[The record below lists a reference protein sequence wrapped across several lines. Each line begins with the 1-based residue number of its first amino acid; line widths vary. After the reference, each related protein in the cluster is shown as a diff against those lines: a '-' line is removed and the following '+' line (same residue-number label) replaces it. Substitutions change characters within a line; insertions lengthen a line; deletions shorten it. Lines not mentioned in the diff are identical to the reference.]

1 MKKDIK
7 CLQGIIIF
15 QKYVRIY
22 MHSQQYLNERIY
34 KCREICAS
42 LLENINSCFLFK
54 KININLYHTCLTKLE
69 IIKKLIN
76 VALNDGLSLNKK
88 HYNLSK
94 ASNEITNT
102 LKYITCADVKIL
114 LNWVTNNNWSDD
126 KESYK
131 DFKDIDEYDFV
142 EKYFLPI
149 RFWENKIEDISISS
163 PDDIVKIDVKNN
175 YTEITIYD
183 MLGDRQYTL
192 CGNFKKDPI
201 KLANI
206 SEFYKLKSEEIIK
219 VLYTTLNDI
228 PNEFKIKFLEQ
239 MCIDDIIGKDINII
253 VEEIETAYKNVKE
266 YKNMPLNLLV
276 TQFMNANYRQK
287 SYMLTLLVL
296 YETYTRYIATVLFDF
311 LMTSLKSELHLLYCE
326 MHWTIQKLFEYSYKE
341 TSEKLKSIDINL
353 DTISLE
359 KRLLLSKAPEEAKL
373 KAMEKMRNVN
383 SSEGGTKSQ
392 QWIEGF
398 LKIPFDKIKT
408 HKVIDELDKFK
419 KALTDILPT
428 LKKIKRYSVI
438 SKLQIDTCHTIDIF
452 FYHVTVIHK
461 SIKTPRQIDKLS
473 DTIIITDS
481 TNLNVED
488 DSNIN
493 NLMQELITPSVSDS
507 HSISTQSSSSI
518 ANWNKLD
525 FTDNDIPIK
534 ERLTIENGSI
544 KKKCEYVGVAE
555 GIIDNPLD
563 TENNNNKSE
572 FGYSEKTIFHELNKL
587 NNLWEIYKVERKS
600 YILNVKSKLDKACY
614 GHDEGKLEIQRL
626 VGQWINGNTE
636 GTVIGI
642 QGPPGNGKTTLAK
655 MGIASCLLDSDNSP
669 RPFAMLALGGS
680 SNASTLV
687 GHNFTYVGASWGKIV
702 DILIT
707 KKCMNPIIYIDEIDK
722 VSRTEH
728 GREII
733 GILTHLTD
741 STQNDQFEDR
751 YFSGI
756 HLDLSKALIVMS
768 FNDASLIDPILKD
781 RMHIIRT
788 NPLTNN
794 DKINIVTDYVLPSIL
809 EKVGFSKSDILIDKF
824 AIEYLINTFTYE
836 AGVRK
841 LKEFLFEI
849 IREINLCY
857 ICDSKNITLPFTISI
872 QYLNELFKK
881 KHKIKIKSIHITPS
895 VGLINGLYATT
906 AGIGG
911 LTTIEVLRTYST
923 SFLELI
929 LTGNQ
934 GDVMKESIKCA
945 KTIAWNLLSNERKQK
960 LLKKHSNNWLTL
972 KDRDSGNDYFYN
984 EKTKESTWNKPNDS
998 NLTNSFGLHIH
1009 TPECATPKDGPS
1021 AGAAITI
1028 GILSQLTEIPIKNDI
1043 ALTGEIDLNGNIT
1056 AIGGVCSKLSGAFK
1070 AGVVHA
1076 FIPFENKDDYDEII
1090 RENKLP
1096 ELTNKTIN
1104 FKVSLVSHINE
1115 LIPQVLVE
1123 NDETFVYNRTRS
1135 NTV

>member
-1 MKKDIK
+1 MKKDPTNGIIFFQK
-7 CLQGIIIF
+7 CL
-15 QKYVRIY
+15 RNY
-22 MHSQQYLNERIY
+22 MHSKNYLNERIY

-42 LLENINSCFLFK
+42 LLININNNFTFK
-54 KININLYHTCLTKLE
+54 KININSYHTCLTKLE
-69 IIKKLIN
+69 VIKNLLHI
-76 VALNDGLSLNKK
+76 ALNIEDTLQKK
-88 HYNLSK
+88 HYFVSK
-94 ASNEITNT
+94 ACNEITNI
-102 LKYITCADVKIL
+102 LHYITCADVKIL
-114 LNWVTNNNWSDD
+114 LNWVTNNNWSYDN
-126 KESYK
+126 ESYK
-131 DFKDIDEYDFV
+131 DLKEIDEYEFV

-149 RFWENKIEDISISS
+149 RFWENKMEDINISS
-163 PDDIVKIDVKNN
+163 PEDIVKIEVKST
-175 YTEITIYD
+175 YTEIKIYD
-183 MLGDRQYTL
+183 MLGDRQFTL

-206 SEFYKLKSEEIIK
+206 SEFFKLKFDQILNT
-219 VLYTTLNDI
+219 LYTTNNEI
-228 PNEFKIKFLEQ
+228 PHEFKIKFLEQ
-239 MCIDDIIGKDINII
+239 MRIDDIIGKNETTII
-253 VEEIETAYKNVKE
+253 EEIETAYKNVKE

-276 TQFMNANYRQK
+276 THFMNASYKQK
-287 SYMLTLLVL
+287 SHMLTLLVL

-341 TSEKLKSIDINL
+341 TNEKLKTIDINL

-359 KRLLLSKAPEEAKL
+359 KRLLLSNAPEEAKL
-373 KAMEKMRNVN
+373 KAMEKMRNIN
-383 SSEGGTKSQ
+383 SSEGGNKSQ

-398 LKIPFDKIKT
+398 LKIPFNKIKT

-419 KALTDILPT
+419 KSLADLLPT
-428 LKKIKRYSVI
+428 IKKIKRYSIVANVEV
-438 SKLQIDTCHTIDIF
+438 DTCHKIDVF
-452 FYHVTVIHK
+452 FNHISSLHRVIR
-461 SIKTPRQIDKLS
+461 TPRQIDRLN
-473 DTIIITDS
+473 DTIIS
-481 TNLNVED
+481 TNTNSIDED
-488 DSNIN
+488 DSDMNI
-493 NLMQELITPSVSDS
+493 LMQDILQTSISDS
-507 HSISTQSSSSI
+507 YSVSTQSSVSTP
-518 ANWNKLD
+518 NLNLTKLD
-525 FTDNDIPIK
+525 FSDNDIPIK
-534 ERLTIENGSI
+534 ERLTIENGTI
-544 KKKCEYVGVAE
+544 KKKCEYIGVAD
-555 GIIDNPLD
+555 GIIENPLNTLND
-563 TENNNNKSE
+563 KDKTL
-572 FGYSEKTIFHELNKL
+572 GYSEKRIFHELNKL
-587 NNLWEIYKVERKS
+587 KKLWEIYKQDRKS
-600 YILNVKSKLDKACY
+600 YIQNVKSKLDKACY
-614 GHDEGKLEIQRL
+614 GHEEGKLEIQRL
-626 VGQWINGNTE
+626 VGQWINGNTD

-655 MGIASCLLDSDNSP
+655 MGIASCLLDSDNAP

-768 FNDASLIDPILKD
+768 FNDSSLIDPILKD

-788 NPLTNN
+788 NPLTND
-794 DKINIVTDYVLPSIL
+794 DKINIVTNYVLPSIL
-809 EKVGFSKSDILIDKF
+809 EKVGFSTSDILIDKF

-857 ICDSKNITLPFTISI
+857 ICDSSKIILPFTISI
-872 QYLNELFKK
+872 EYLNELFKK
-881 KHKIKIKSIHITPS
+881 KHKIKIKSIHNKPS
-895 VGLINGLYATT
+895 IGLINGLYATT

-911 LTTIEVLRTYST
+911 LTTIEVLRTHS
-923 SFLELI
+923 SAFLELT

-945 KTIAWNLLSNERKQK
+945 KTIAWNLLSSDRKHK
-960 LLKKHSNNWLTL
+960 LLQKYSGDWLTL
-972 KDRDSGNDYFYN
+972 KDNDSGNNYFYN
-984 EKTKESTWNKPNDS
+984 NKTKESTWSKPDDS
-998 NLTNSFGLHIH
+998 NISNSFGLHIH

-1028 GILSQLTEIPIKNDI
+1028 GIVSQLTEIPIKNNI

-1056 AIGGVCSKLSGAFK
+1056 AIGGVISKLSGAYK
-1070 AGVVHA
+1070 AGVIHA
-1076 FIPFENKDDYDEII
+1076 FIPFDNKSDLDEII
-1090 RENKLP
+1090 NENKMP
-1096 ELTNKTIN
+1096 ELTNKNLN

-1115 LIPQVLVE
+1115 LIPQVLVP